1 MKIDN
6 LFKFVILILAGL
18 FLFIFYQYAQNGR
31 YICTKITNDVYHVLV
46 HALEL
51 FHDDIRISLAF
62 DPFLILVSV
71 VFPKNAVQYRPQL
84 YL

>member
-31 YICTKITNDVYHVLV
+31 YICTKITNDVYHVL
-46 HALEL
+46 
-51 FHDDIRISLAF
+51 DTRTGT
-62 DPFLILVSV
+62 
-71 VFPKNAVQYRPQL
+71 FPR
-84 YL
+84 